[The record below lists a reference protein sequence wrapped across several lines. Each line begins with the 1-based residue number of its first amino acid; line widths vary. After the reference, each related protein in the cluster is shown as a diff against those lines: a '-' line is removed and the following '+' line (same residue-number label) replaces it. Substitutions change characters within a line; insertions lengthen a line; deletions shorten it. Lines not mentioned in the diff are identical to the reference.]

1 MIMEIRKQR
10 EFSSKVAAGLNL
22 SKITYWDF
30 LFNISILEEDSKSL
44 LSLSFL
50 PYPSHCIPGL
60 SALLLISRNCLRA
73 SFKWNFF
80 AKGLQNVKTEVSTLE
95 LQL

>member
-30 LFNISILEEDSKSL
+30 LLIYPPWRRIPSPFSFSPFSL
-44 LSLSFL
+44 IPVIVFL
-50 PYPSHCIPGL
+50 DF
-60 SALLLISRNCLRA
+60 LLFC
-73 SFKWNFF
+73 
-80 AKGLQNVKTEVSTLE
+80 
-95 LQL
+95 